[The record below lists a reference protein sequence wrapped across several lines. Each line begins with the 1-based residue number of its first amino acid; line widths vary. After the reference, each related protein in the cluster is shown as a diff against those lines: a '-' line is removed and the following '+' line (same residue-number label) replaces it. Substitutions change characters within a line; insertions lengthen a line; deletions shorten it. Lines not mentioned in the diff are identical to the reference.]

1 MNLYAISWLVLG
13 FLTALLIVLEDMRD
27 REYNPEYFGKDEN
40 WLMFGFVTIFGYVS
54 FVIYILW
61 FIFKFKFF
69 TKFCY
74 WLANIGVK
82 KKINLNK
89 KDGE

>member
-1 MNLYAISWLVLG
+1 MNLYVVSWLGLG
-13 FLTALLIVLEDMRD
+13 FLTAMLLVLEDMRNK
-27 REYNPEYFGKDEN
+27 EYNPEYFWKDEN
-40 WLMFGFVTIFGYVS
+40 WLMFGFVTFLGYAS

-82 KKINLNK
+82 KKIDLK
-89 KDGE
+89 K